1 MLVYSE
7 DLLVEHLAGAI
18 SSVGTEWQKGN
29 RMERKKQ
36 NMLTMQ
42 KSKSKIR
49 NELNTRRTK
58 QTNKQ
63 KKRGEDDVP
72 PPTPPPPDRCV
83 GVENSKNTQKS
94 KGNILRR
101 MVDGMR
107 MASSMRLKQESTH
120 EILKPNDTFLPPPHP
135 PTKKKLYSCSTEVAD
150 K

>member
-42 KSKSKIR
+42 KSKSKNKERIKHK
-49 NELNTRRTK
+49 TDK
-58 QTNKQ
+58 TNKQ
-63 KKRGEDDVP
+63 TKKKSVGKTTRP
-72 PPTPPPPDRCV
+72 PDPHPTPPT
-83 GVENSKNTQKS
+83 GVLVWKTQKTHRKKS

-107 MASSMRLKQESTH
+107 MASSMHLKQESTH
-120 EILKPNDTFLPPPHP
+120 EILKP
-135 PTKKKLYSCSTEVAD
+135 K
-150 K
+150 